1 MLNPAAKLRRRPTF
15 QERLERNQ
23 PAHTLTN
30 QFATRLAAHLFNKG
44 GASASPRARELLEQL
59 KGKIDY
65 NDIAPRLTLKGAAAL
80 AKHIRPSRKD
90 YLVNLGAA
98 RALGYVYGP
107 VAAGKILRRN
117 GFVEE
122 QVYRSIG
129 PAAEAYTLRHNLPD
143 GNVAY
148 FKALHKNGF
157 SPAQIMILEQ
167 TKATGRDGPADLTSI
182 SAHMAAA
189 GIPKREI
196 LAALKDNETHNM
208 RARGIQH
215 RNLSVHFDTHL
226 ETAQTEAAQA
236 IQHLIEKKQA
246 AKLTHATYAQ
256 S

>member
-1 MLNPAAKLRRRPTF
+1 MLNPAVKLRRRPTL
-15 QERLERNQ
+15 QERLARNQ
-23 PAHTLTN
+23 PVHTLTN
-30 QFATRLAAHLFNKG
+30 QFATRLAARLFNEG
-44 GASASPRARELLEQL
+44 GASAGPRASALLEQL

-80 AKHIRPSRKD
+80 AKHIRPLRKD
-90 YLVNLGAA
+90 YSVNLGAA

-107 VAAGKILRRN
+107 AAAGKILRRN

-122 QVYRSIG
+122 QIYRGIG
-129 PAAEAYTLRHNLPD
+129 PAAEAYALRHNLPD
-143 GNVAY
+143 SGVAY

-157 SPAQIMILEQ
+157 APAQIMILEQ

-182 SAHMAAA
+182 STHMAAA

-196 LAALKDNETHNM
+196 LAALIDSETHNM
-208 RARGIQH
+208 RARGLQ
-215 RNLSVHFDTHL
+215 RRDLTVHFDKHL

-236 IQHLIEKKQA
+236 IQHLVEKKQA